1 MKTITKG
8 PDTQSA
14 QSVDLVK
21 RFWSG
26 WLKPHAGVLWIATLL
41 MAVVA
46 AASASYPWLFGQ
58 VIDALA
64 NLSADESPATVS
76 TPSWLTPAAMA
87 TVGPLAIIAATL
99 IKGIALYAS
108 TVLTNRVALA
118 ATTKLQQDLFV
129 KLLTLDFARLSS
141 EPSGAF
147 SARFL
152 NDINAVREAV
162 LRAANSLI
170 RDILTL
176 VGVVGVML
184 MGDWQLA
191 LVCLVI
197 LPLAIGP
204 VSMIGARLRK
214 TAARAQHQAAD
225 LAGVVEESLGGIRL
239 VKTYG
244 LEKAESNRVGSA
256 LSTRMSLLLKMAE
269 QKGRVDPILE
279 VLGGLAIAGV
289 FAFAGFRISQGAAS
303 VGTLTAFIASLL
315 LAAQSIRSLGGLNS
329 VLQEGLSALERFF
342 SVLDE
347 TPSIG
352 DRPQALTLTRGPGR
366 IEFQNVGF
374 NWPNGTAGL
383 DNVSFTAEPG
393 QTLALVGPSG
403 SGKSTILNL
412 IPRLFDPSAGRVLI
426 DGQDIGQAT
435 LASLRQ
441 HIALVSQ
448 DATLFDASIADN
460 VAMGLPGADE
470 AAIRSA
476 LSAAACDF
484 VDRLAD
490 GLSAQVGPRGTRLS
504 GGERQRLSLARAI
517 MRDSPILLLDEPTSA
532 LDSDSEAR
540 VQEALDRFAANR
552 TTIVVAHRLST
563 VRRANLILVLNQG
576 RIVETGTHDQ
586 LIAKGGLYAELAALQ
601 FQTGSQPNDQSIS
614 LG

>member
-1 MKTITKG
+1 MKTITKA
-8 PDTQSA
+8 PATQSG
-14 QSVDLVK
+14 SSTDLIK

-26 WLKPHAGVLWIATLL
+26 WLTPHAGVLFLATLL

-64 NLSADESPATVS
+64 KLSAGQEARPEGAPA
-76 TPSWLTPAAMA
+76 WMAPAAMA
-87 TVGPLAIIAATL
+87 MVGPLAIIVATM
-99 IKGIALYAS
+99 IKGVALYAS

-118 ATTKLQQDLFV
+118 ATTKLQQDLFA
-129 KLLTLDFARLSS
+129 KLLTLDFARLSA

-162 LRAANSLI
+162 LRAANSLV

-176 VGVVGVML
+176 IGVIGVMIL
-184 MGDWQLA
+184 GDWQLA

-244 LEKAESNRVGSA
+244 LEKAESSRVGTA

-289 FAFAGFRISQGAAS
+289 FAFAGFRITQGAAS

-347 TPSIG
+347 TPSIA
-352 DRPQALTLTRGPGR
+352 DRPGAKELTRGPGR

-374 NWPNGTAGL
+374 NWPNGTIGL
-383 DNVSFTAEPG
+383 NAVNFTAEPG

-412 IPRLFDPSAGRVLI
+412 IPRLFDPTTGRVLI
-426 DGQDIGQAT
+426 DGQDIGRVT

-448 DATLFDASIADN
+448 DATLFDASIAEN
-460 VAMGLPGADE
+460 VAMGLPATDE

-490 GLSAQVGPRGTRLS
+490 GMATQVGPRGSRLS

-517 MRDSPILLLDEPTSA
+517 VRDSPILLLDEPTSA

-576 RIVETGTHDQ
+576 QIVEAGTHDQ
-586 LIAKGGLYAELAALQ
+586 LIARGGLYAELAALQ
-601 FQTGSQPNDQSIS
+601 FQTTSQPEV
-614 LG
+614 

>member
-1 MKTITKG
+1 MKTITRDPATRFEPNAK
-8 PDTQSA
+8 
-14 QSVDLVK
+14 LIK

-26 WLKPHAGVLWIATLL
+26 WLIPHAGVLWIATLL

-64 NLSADESPATVS
+64 KLGAGSSPQAGGS
-76 TPSWLTPAAMA
+76 SDWLTPAAMA
-87 TVGPLAIIAATL
+87 TIGPLAIIAATM
-99 IKGIALYAS
+99 IKAVALYAS

-118 ATTKLQQDLFV
+118 ATTRLQQDLFA
-129 KLLTLDFARLSS
+129 KLLALDFARLSS
-141 EPSGAF
+141 EQSGAF

-162 LRAANSLI
+162 LRAANSLV
-170 RDILTL
+170 RDVLTL

-244 LEKAESNRVGSA
+244 LEKAESMRVGAA

-279 VLGGLAIAGV
+279 VLGGFAIAGV
-289 FAFAGFRISQGAAS
+289 FAFAGFRITQGAAS

-342 SVLDE
+342 TVLDE
-347 TPSIG
+347 VPGIA
-352 DRPQALTLTRGPGR
+352 DRRQSFALSRGPGR
-366 IEFQNVGF
+366 VEFQNVGF
-374 NWPNGTAGL
+374 NWPNGTVGL
-383 DNVSFTAEPG
+383 DNISFTAEPG

-426 DGQDIGQAT
+426 DGQDISQAT

-448 DATLFDASIADN
+448 DATLFDATIADN
-460 VAMGLPGADE
+460 VAMGLPDADE
-470 AAIRSA
+470 AVIAAA

-484 VDRLAD
+484 VERLSD
-490 GLSAQVGPRGTRLS
+490 GVASQVGPRGSRLS

-517 MRDSPILLLDEPTSA
+517 VRDSPILLLDEPTSA

-540 VQEALDRFAANR
+540 VQEALDRFAATR

-563 VRRANLILVLNQG
+563 VRRANRILVLNQG
-576 RIVETGTHDQ
+576 RIVEAGTHDQ
-586 LIAKGGLYAELAALQ
+586 LIAESGLYAQLAALQ
-601 FQTGSQPNDQSIS
+601 FQTGPK
-614 LG
+614 LEA

>member
-1 MKTITKG
+1 
-8 PDTQSA
+8 
-14 QSVDLVK
+14 
-21 RFWSG
+21 
-26 WLKPHAGVLWIATLL
+26 
-41 MAVVA
+41 
-46 AASASYPWLFGQ
+46 
-58 VIDALA
+58 
-64 NLSADESPATVS
+64 
-76 TPSWLTPAAMA
+76 MA
-87 TVGPLAIIAATL
+87 TIGPLASIAATL

-118 ATTKLQQDLFV
+118 ATTKLQQDLFA

-256 LSTRMSLLLKMAE
+256 LLTRMSLLLKMAE

-279 VLGGLAIAGV
+279 VLGGIAIAGV

-517 MRDSPILLLDEPTSA
+517 VRDSPILLLDEPTSA

>member
-1 MKTITKG
+1 MKTITKA
-8 PDTQSA
+8 PAKQSG
-14 QSVDLVK
+14 SSTDLIK

-26 WLKPHAGVLWIATLL
+26 WLIPHAGALFLATLL

-64 NLSADESPATVS
+64 KLSAGQDARPEV
-76 TPSWLTPAAMA
+76 TPAWMAPTAMA
-87 TVGPLAIIAATL
+87 VAGPLAIIAATM
-99 IKGIALYAS
+99 IKGVALYAS

-118 ATTKLQQDLFV
+118 ATTKLQQDLFA
-129 KLLTLDFARLSS
+129 KLLTLDFARLSA

-162 LRAANSLI
+162 LRAANSLV

-176 VGVVGVML
+176 IGVIGVMIL
-184 MGDWQLA
+184 GDWQLA

-244 LEKAESNRVGSA
+244 LEQAESSRVGSA

-289 FAFAGFRISQGAAS
+289 FAFAGFRITQGAAS

-347 TPSIG
+347 TPSIA
-352 DRPQALTLTRGPGR
+352 DRSAAKELTRGPGR

-374 NWPNGTAGL
+374 NWPNGTIGL
-383 DNVSFTAEPG
+383 DGVSFTAEPG

-412 IPRLFDPSAGRVLI
+412 IPRLFDPTTGRVLI
-426 DGQDIGQAT
+426 DGQDIGQVT

-448 DATLFDASIADN
+448 DATLFDASIAEN
-460 VAMGLPGADE
+460 VAMGLPAADE

-490 GLSAQVGPRGTRLS
+490 GMATQVGPRGSRLS

-517 MRDSPILLLDEPTSA
+517 VRDSPILLLDEPTSA

-563 VRRANLILVLNQG
+563 IRRANLILVLNQG
-576 RIVETGTHDQ
+576 QIVEAGTHDQ
-586 LIAKGGLYAELAALQ
+586 LIARGGLYAELAALQ
-601 FQTGSQPNDQSIS
+601 FQTASQPEV
-614 LG
+614 

>member
-1 MKTITKG
+1 MKTITKHPAKESG
-8 PDTQSA
+8 QS
-14 QSVDLVK
+14 SGLIK

-26 WLKPHAGVLWIATLL
+26 WLTPHAGVLLAATLL
-41 MAVVA
+41 MAIVA

-64 NLSADESPATVS
+64 KLSAGPASLGDTS
-76 TPSWLTPAAMA
+76 SGWMSPAAMA
-87 TVGPLAIIAATL
+87 TLGPLAIIAATM
-99 IKGIALYAS
+99 IKAIALYAS

-118 ATTKLQQDLFV
+118 ATTKLQQDLFA
-129 KLLTLDFARLSS
+129 KLLTLDFARLSA

-162 LRAANSLI
+162 LRAANSLV
-170 RDILTL
+170 RDVLTL
-176 VGVVGVML
+176 VGVVAVML

-244 LEKAESNRVGSA
+244 LEKAESGRVGAA

-347 TPSIG
+347 KPSIA
-352 DRPQALTLTRGPGR
+352 DREGAVTLSRGPGR
-366 IEFQNVGF
+366 IEFQKVGF
-374 NWPNGTAGL
+374 AWPNGTLGL
-383 DNVSFTAEPG
+383 DGISFTAEPG

-412 IPRLFDPSAGRVLI
+412 IPRLFDATSGKVLI

-460 VAMGLPGADE
+460 VAMGMPGADD
-470 AAIRSA
+470 AAIRAA

-484 VDRLAD
+484 VDRLAE
-490 GLSAQVGPRGTRLS
+490 GTATQVGPRGSRLS

-517 MRDSPILLLDEPTSA
+517 VRDSPILLLDEPTSA

-586 LIAKGGLYAELAALQ
+586 LIARGGLYAELAALQ
-601 FQTGSQPNDQSIS
+601 FQTSSTEDA
-614 LG
+614 

>member
-1 MKTITKG
+1 MKTITRDPATRFEPNAK
-8 PDTQSA
+8 
-14 QSVDLVK
+14 LIK

-26 WLKPHAGVLWIATLL
+26 WLIPHAGVLWIATLL

-64 NLSADESPATVS
+64 KLGAGSSSQAGGSSD
-76 TPSWLTPAAMA
+76 WLTPAAMA
-87 TVGPLAIIAATL
+87 TIGPLAIIAATM
-99 IKGIALYAS
+99 IKAVALYAS

-118 ATTKLQQDLFV
+118 ATTRLQQDLFA
-129 KLLTLDFARLSS
+129 KLLALDFARLSS
-141 EPSGAF
+141 EQSGAF

-162 LRAANSLI
+162 LRAANSLV
-170 RDILTL
+170 RDVLTL
-176 VGVVGVML
+176 IGVVGVML

-244 LEKAESNRVGSA
+244 LEKAESMRVGAA

-279 VLGGLAIAGV
+279 VLGGFAIGGV
-289 FAFAGFRISQGAAS
+289 FAFAGFRITQGAAS

-342 SVLDE
+342 TVLDE
-347 TPSIG
+347 VPGIA
-352 DRPQALTLTRGPGR
+352 DRRQAFALSRGPGR
-366 IEFQNVGF
+366 VEFQNVGF
-374 NWPNGTAGL
+374 NWPNGTVGL
-383 DNVSFTAEPG
+383 DNISFTAEPG

-426 DGQDIGQAT
+426 DGQDISQAT

-448 DATLFDASIADN
+448 DATLFDATIADN
-460 VAMGLPGADE
+460 VAMGLPDADE
-470 AAIRSA
+470 AVIAAA

-484 VDRLAD
+484 VERLSD
-490 GLSAQVGPRGTRLS
+490 GVASQVGPRGSRLS

-517 MRDSPILLLDEPTSA
+517 VRDSPILLLDEPTSA

-540 VQEALDRFAANR
+540 VQEALDRFAATR

-563 VRRANLILVLNQG
+563 VRRANRILVLNQG
-576 RIVETGTHDQ
+576 RIVEAGTHDQ
-586 LIAKGGLYAELAALQ
+586 LIAESGLYAQLAALQ
-601 FQTGSQPNDQSIS
+601 FQTGPK
-614 LG
+614 LEA

>member
-1 MKTITKG
+1 MKTITKA
-8 PDTQSA
+8 PATQSG
-14 QSVDLVK
+14 SSTDLIK

-26 WLKPHAGVLWIATLL
+26 WLTPHAGVLFLATLL

-64 NLSADESPATVS
+64 KLSAGQEARPEGAPA
-76 TPSWLTPAAMA
+76 WMAPAAMA
-87 TVGPLAIIAATL
+87 MVGPLAIIAATM
-99 IKGIALYAS
+99 IKGVALYAS

-118 ATTKLQQDLFV
+118 ATTKLQQDLFA
-129 KLLTLDFARLSS
+129 KLLTLDFARLSA

-162 LRAANSLI
+162 LRAANSLV

-176 VGVVGVML
+176 IGVIGVMIL
-184 MGDWQLA
+184 GDWQLA

-244 LEKAESNRVGSA
+244 LEKAESSRVGTA

-289 FAFAGFRISQGAAS
+289 FAFAGFRITQGAAS

-347 TPSIG
+347 TPSIA
-352 DRPQALTLTRGPGR
+352 DRPGAKELTRGPGR

-374 NWPNGTAGL
+374 NWPNGTIGL
-383 DNVSFTAEPG
+383 NAVNFTAEPG

-412 IPRLFDPSAGRVLI
+412 IPRLFDPTTGRVLI
-426 DGQDIGQAT
+426 DGQDIGQVT

-448 DATLFDASIADN
+448 DATLFDASIAEN
-460 VAMGLPGADE
+460 VAMGLPAADE

-490 GLSAQVGPRGTRLS
+490 GMATQVGPRGSRLS

-517 MRDSPILLLDEPTSA
+517 VRDSPILLLDEPTSA

-576 RIVETGTHDQ
+576 QIVEAGTHDQ
-586 LIAKGGLYAELAALQ
+586 LIARGGLYAELAALQ
-601 FQTGSQPNDQSIS
+601 FQTTSQPEV
-614 LG
+614 

>member
-1 MKTITKG
+1 MKTITKA
-8 PDTQSA
+8 PAKQSG
-14 QSVDLVK
+14 SSTDLIK

-26 WLKPHAGVLWIATLL
+26 WLIPHAGALFLATLL

-64 NLSADESPATVS
+64 KLSAGQDARPEV
-76 TPSWLTPAAMA
+76 TPAWMAPTAMA
-87 TVGPLAIIAATL
+87 VAGPLAIIAATM
-99 IKGIALYAS
+99 IKGVALYAS

-118 ATTKLQQDLFV
+118 ATTKLQQDLFA
-129 KLLTLDFARLSS
+129 KLLTLDFARLSA

-162 LRAANSLI
+162 LRAANSLV

-176 VGVVGVML
+176 IGVIGVMIL
-184 MGDWQLA
+184 GDWQLA

-244 LEKAESNRVGSA
+244 LEQAESSRVGSA

-289 FAFAGFRISQGAAS
+289 FAFAGFRITQGAAS

-347 TPSIG
+347 TPSIA
-352 DRPQALTLTRGPGR
+352 DRPGAKELTRGPGR

-374 NWPNGTAGL
+374 NWPNGTIGL
-383 DNVSFTAEPG
+383 NAVNFTAEPG

-412 IPRLFDPSAGRVLI
+412 IPRLFDPTTGRVLI
-426 DGQDIGQAT
+426 DGQDIGRVT

-448 DATLFDASIADN
+448 DATLFDASIAEN
-460 VAMGLPGADE
+460 VAMGLPATDE

-490 GLSAQVGPRGTRLS
+490 GMATQVGPRGSRLS

-517 MRDSPILLLDEPTSA
+517 VRDSPILLLDEPTSA

-576 RIVETGTHDQ
+576 QIVEAGTHDQ
-586 LIAKGGLYAELAALQ
+586 LIARGGLYAELAALQ
-601 FQTGSQPNDQSIS
+601 FQTASQPEV
-614 LG
+614 

>member
-1 MKTITKG
+1 MKTITKA
-8 PDTQSA
+8 PAKQSG
-14 QSVDLVK
+14 SSTDLIK

-26 WLKPHAGVLWIATLL
+26 WLIPHAGALFLATLL

-64 NLSADESPATVS
+64 KLSAGQDARPEV
-76 TPSWLTPAAMA
+76 TPAWMAPTAMA
-87 TVGPLAIIAATL
+87 VAGPLAIIAATM
-99 IKGIALYAS
+99 IKGVALYAS

-118 ATTKLQQDLFV
+118 ATTKLQQDLFA
-129 KLLTLDFARLSS
+129 KLLTLDFARLSA

-162 LRAANSLI
+162 LRAANSFV

-176 VGVVGVML
+176 IGVIGVMIL
-184 MGDWQLA
+184 GDWQLA

-244 LEKAESNRVGSA
+244 LEQAESSRVGSA

-289 FAFAGFRISQGAAS
+289 FAFAGFRITQGAAS

-347 TPSIG
+347 TPSIA
-352 DRPQALTLTRGPGR
+352 DRPAAKGLTRGPGR

-374 NWPNGTAGL
+374 NWPNGTIGL
-383 DNVSFTAEPG
+383 DGVSFTAEPG

-412 IPRLFDPSAGRVLI
+412 IPRLFDPTTGRVLI
-426 DGQDIGQAT
+426 DGQDIGQVT

-448 DATLFDASIADN
+448 DATLFDASIAEN
-460 VAMGLPGADE
+460 VAMGLPAADE

-490 GLSAQVGPRGTRLS
+490 GMATQVGPRGSRLS

-517 MRDSPILLLDEPTSA
+517 VRDSPILLLDEPTSA

-563 VRRANLILVLNQG
+563 IRRANLILVLNQG
-576 RIVETGTHDQ
+576 QIVEAGTHDQ
-586 LIAKGGLYAELAALQ
+586 LIARGGLYAELAALQ
-601 FQTGSQPNDQSIS
+601 FQTASQPEV
-614 LG
+614 

>member
-1 MKTITKG
+1 
-8 PDTQSA
+8 
-14 QSVDLVK
+14 
-21 RFWSG
+21 
-26 WLKPHAGVLWIATLL
+26 
-41 MAVVA
+41 
-46 AASASYPWLFGQ
+46 
-58 VIDALA
+58 
-64 NLSADESPATVS
+64 
-76 TPSWLTPAAMA
+76 
-87 TVGPLAIIAATL
+87 
-99 IKGIALYAS
+99 
-108 TVLTNRVALA
+108 
-118 ATTKLQQDLFV
+118 
-129 KLLTLDFARLSS
+129 LTLDFARLSA

-162 LRAANSLI
+162 LRAANSLV
-170 RDILTL
+170 RDVLTL
-176 VGVVGVML
+176 VGVVAVML

-191 LVCLVI
+191 LVCLVM

-244 LEKAESNRVGSA
+244 LEKAESGRVGAA

-289 FAFAGFRISQGAAS
+289 FAFAGLRISQGAAS

-347 TPSIG
+347 KPSIA
-352 DRPQALTLTRGPGR
+352 DREGAVTLSRGPGR
-366 IEFQNVGF
+366 IEFQKVGF
-374 NWPNGTAGL
+374 AWPNGTLGL
-383 DNVSFTAEPG
+383 DGISFTAEPG

-412 IPRLFDPSAGRVLI
+412 IPRLFDATSGKVLI

-460 VAMGLPGADE
+460 VAMGLPGADD
-470 AAIRSA
+470 AAIRAA

-484 VDRLAD
+484 VDRLAE
-490 GLSAQVGPRGTRLS
+490 GTATQVGPRGSRLS

-517 MRDSPILLLDEPTSA
+517 VRDSPILLLDEPTSA

-586 LIAKGGLYAELAALQ
+586 LIARGGLYAELAALQ
-601 FQTGSQPNDQSIS
+601 FQTSSSEDV
-614 LG
+614 

>member
-1 MKTITKG
+1 MKTITKHPAKESG
-8 PDTQSA
+8 QS
-14 QSVDLVK
+14 SGLIK

-26 WLKPHAGVLWIATLL
+26 WLTPHAGVLLAATLL
-41 MAVVA
+41 MAIVA

-64 NLSADESPATVS
+64 KLSAGPASLGDTS
-76 TPSWLTPAAMA
+76 SGWMSPAAMA
-87 TVGPLAIIAATL
+87 TLGPLAIIAATM
-99 IKGIALYAS
+99 IKAIALYAS

-118 ATTKLQQDLFV
+118 ATTKLQQDLFA
-129 KLLTLDFARLSS
+129 KLLTLDFARLSA

-162 LRAANSLI
+162 LRAANSLV
-170 RDILTL
+170 RDVLTL
-176 VGVVGVML
+176 VGVVAVML

-204 VSMIGARLRK
+204 VSMVGARLRK

-244 LEKAESNRVGSA
+244 LEKAESGRVGAA

-347 TPSIG
+347 KPSIA
-352 DRPQALTLTRGPGR
+352 DREGAVTLSRGPGR
-366 IEFQNVGF
+366 IEFQKVGF
-374 NWPNGTAGL
+374 AWPNGTLGL
-383 DNVSFTAEPG
+383 DGISFTAEPG

-412 IPRLFDPSAGRVLI
+412 IPRLFDATSGKVLI

-460 VAMGLPGADE
+460 VAMGMPGADD
-470 AAIRSA
+470 AAIRAA

-484 VDRLAD
+484 VDRLAE
-490 GLSAQVGPRGTRLS
+490 GTATQVGPRGSRLS

-517 MRDSPILLLDEPTSA
+517 VRDSPILLLDEPTSA

-586 LIAKGGLYAELAALQ
+586 LIARGGLYAELAALQ
-601 FQTGSQPNDQSIS
+601 FQTSSTEDA
-614 LG
+614 

>member
-1 MKTITKG
+1 
-8 PDTQSA
+8 
-14 QSVDLVK
+14 
-21 RFWSG
+21 
-26 WLKPHAGVLWIATLL
+26 
-41 MAVVA
+41 
-46 AASASYPWLFGQ
+46 
-58 VIDALA
+58 
-64 NLSADESPATVS
+64 
-76 TPSWLTPAAMA
+76 
-87 TVGPLAIIAATL
+87 
-99 IKGIALYAS
+99 
-108 TVLTNRVALA
+108 
-118 ATTKLQQDLFV
+118 
-129 KLLTLDFARLSS
+129 
-141 EPSGAF
+141 
-147 SARFL
+147 
-152 NDINAVREAV
+152 
-162 LRAANSLI
+162 
-170 RDILTL
+170 
-176 VGVVGVML
+176 
-184 MGDWQLA
+184 
-191 LVCLVI
+191 
-197 LPLAIGP
+197 
-204 VSMIGARLRK
+204 
-214 TAARAQHQAAD
+214 
-225 LAGVVEESLGGIRL
+225 
-239 VKTYG
+239 
-244 LEKAESNRVGSA
+244 
-256 LSTRMSLLLKMAE
+256 MSLLLKMAE

-289 FAFAGFRISQGAAS
+289 FAFAGFRITQGAAS

-347 TPSIG
+347 TPSIA
-352 DRPQALTLTRGPGR
+352 DRPGAVTLARGAGR

-374 NWPNGTAGL
+374 RWPNGTIGL
-383 DNVSFTAEPG
+383 DKISFTAEPG

-426 DGQDIGQAT
+426 DGQDIGQST

-460 VAMGLPGADE
+460 VAMGFPGADE
-470 AAIRSA
+470 AAIRAA

-484 VDRLAD
+484 VDRLSD
-490 GLSAQVGPRGTRLS
+490 GIATQVGPRGSRLS

-517 MRDSPILLLDEPTSA
+517 LRDSPILLLDEPTSA

-576 RIVETGTHDQ
+576 QIVEAGTHDQ

-601 FQTGSQPNDQSIS
+601 FQTPSKPAS
-614 LG
+614 

>member
-1 MKTITKG
+1 MKTITKA
-8 PDTQSA
+8 PAKQSG
-14 QSVDLVK
+14 SSTDLIK

-26 WLKPHAGVLWIATLL
+26 WLIPHAGALFLATLL

-64 NLSADESPATVS
+64 KLSAGQDARPEV
-76 TPSWLTPAAMA
+76 TPAWMAPTAMA
-87 TVGPLAIIAATL
+87 VAGPLAIIAATM
-99 IKGIALYAS
+99 IKGVALYAS

-118 ATTKLQQDLFV
+118 ATTKLQQDLFA
-129 KLLTLDFARLSS
+129 KLLTLDFARLSA

-162 LRAANSLI
+162 LRAANSFV

-176 VGVVGVML
+176 IGVIGVMIL
-184 MGDWQLA
+184 GDWQLA

-244 LEKAESNRVGSA
+244 LEQAESSRVGSA

-289 FAFAGFRISQGAAS
+289 FAFAGFRITQGAAS

-347 TPSIG
+347 TPSIA
-352 DRPQALTLTRGPGR
+352 DRPAAKGLTRGPGR

-374 NWPNGTAGL
+374 NWPNGTIGL
-383 DNVSFTAEPG
+383 DGVSFTAEPG

-412 IPRLFDPSAGRVLI
+412 IPRLFDPTTGRVLI
-426 DGQDIGQAT
+426 DGQDIGQVT

-448 DATLFDASIADN
+448 DATLFDASIAEN
-460 VAMGLPGADE
+460 VAMGLPAADE

-490 GLSAQVGPRGTRLS
+490 GMATQVGPRGSRLS

-517 MRDSPILLLDEPTSA
+517 VRDSPILLLDEPTSA

-563 VRRANLILVLNQG
+563 IRRANLILVLNQG
-576 RIVETGTHDQ
+576 QIVEAGTHDQ
-586 LIAKGGLYAELAALQ
+586 LIARGGLYAELATLQ
-601 FQTGSQPNDQSIS
+601 FQTASQPEV
-614 LG
+614 